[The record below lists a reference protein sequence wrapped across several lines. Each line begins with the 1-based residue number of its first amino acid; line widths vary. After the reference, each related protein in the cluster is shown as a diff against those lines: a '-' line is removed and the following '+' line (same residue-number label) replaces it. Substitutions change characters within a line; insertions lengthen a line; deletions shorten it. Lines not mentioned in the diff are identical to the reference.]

1 MCLAMN
7 ERVPAE
13 KVDLEDSKRVLEVAL
28 WAVGGIMKPRP
39 GLGPLSESQRIRA
52 DLAIQEIIEEV
63 LGPDDGG

>member
-28 WAVGGIMKPRP
+28 WAVRGIMKPRP
-39 GLGPLSESQRIRA
+39 ELGPLSESQRIRA